1 MIISILTYVKPIQ
14 EVEKYLQQ
22 HNSYLDNY
30 YNEKKFIAS
39 GRRNPRTGG
48 VILMDATLEEAQ
60 EIAKHD
66 PFLIHEVAEYSFIE
80 FLPSKC
86 APEFANL
93 LK

>member
-14 EVEKYLQQ
+14 EIEKYLQQ
-22 HNSYLDNY
+22 HNSYLDNNY
-30 YNEKKFIAS
+30 DDKKFISS

-48 VILMDATLEEAQ
+48 VILMDTTLDEAQ
-60 EIAKHD
+60 KIAQHD
-66 PFLIHEVAEYSFIE
+66 PFLVHEIANYSFVE

-86 APEFANL
+86 APEFTNL